1 MAPRKAS
8 KPKKIAKF
16 YSSNPEAKAKKDAY
30 NKQFNKKPSQLA
42 KRRELA
48 DERRKRNVMGKG
60 GKDMS
65 HTKDGRI
72 VPEAPTINRGRNRSK
87 K

>member
-1 MAPRKAS
+1 MAPPKAS
-8 KPKKIAKF
+8 KPKKIARF
-16 YSSNPEAKAKKDAY
+16 YKNNPEAKAKKDAY
-30 NKQFNKKPSQLA
+30 NKKFNKKPGQMA

-48 DERRKRNVMGKG
+48 VERRKRKVMGKG

-65 HTKDGRI
+65 HTKSGRI
-72 VPEAPTINRGRNRSK
+72 VPESPTINRGRNRGK

>member
-16 YSSNPEAKAKKDAY
+16 YNSNPQAKAKKDAY

-72 VPEAPTINRGRNRSK
+72 VPESPTLNRGRNRGK